1 MQNSLPFA
9 PRFSIWHLT
18 AIWRPLR
25 FFTSIASTEQRD
37 RSKKG
42 EPFCGRRL
50 IPGHDMVCSAGIV
63 TRSALPFPETEAF
76 PLTRNLRRVVPGKV
90 KRLLRPAFRS
100 GNEPDAGNF
109 AAAANVHVAFVN
121 QDAEFRD
128 RECQRT
134 VGPAAPEVLPR
145 REKRHDDLL
154 PFPFPA
160 DGKMMLVNLPGF
172 VSEPDRHGGGIGLH
186 PEYEP
191 VRFGKV
197 EAPESRDIAAALR
210 EIAVQPESA
219 AVFFKLACRP
229 RKFRAG
235 C

>member
-1 MQNSLPFA
+1 M
-9 PRFSIWHLT
+9 
-18 AIWRPLR
+18 
-25 FFTSIASTEQRD
+25 
-37 RSKKG
+37 
-42 EPFCGRRL
+42 
-50 IPGHDMVCSAGIV
+50 
-63 TRSALPFPETEAF
+63 
-76 PLTRNLRRVVPGKV
+76 
-90 KRLLRPAFRS
+90 
-100 GNEPDAGNF
+100 
-109 AAAANVHVAFVN
+109 AFVN

-128 RECQRT
+128 RERQRT
-134 VGPAAPEVLPR
+134 VGSAAPEVLPR

-160 DGKMMLVNLPGF
+160 DGKMMLVNLSGF

-197 EAPESRDIAAALR
+197 EAPEGRDIAAALR

-229 RKFRAG
+229 RKFRAAAETPLG
-235 C
+235 RSCGDAALPGRETGEGHQTGGRQDGKPCEDVLKA